1 MANTTGGTGLGD
13 RNSSVVAS
21 APTPSGSLRIVDIG
35 SILGDAPLR
44 GLPILVLA
52 LSFIVIM
59 LDGYDLICLSFVAP
73 QLAKIFDIP
82 VSSFG
87 PVFTAG
93 YVGIMVGGVLIGPLA
108 DRFGRK
114 SVLIFSVA
122 LFGTF
127 SLLPIVDLSYGHLIA
142 YRFITGLG
150 LGGAMPGAVALTT
163 EYAPR
168 RLRGLFVNLMFVG
181 VACGGVVGGSL
192 ASRLVPAYGWTMVFW
207 MGGLTP
213 LLVTPVLAWLMP
225 ESVSFLSIKQR
236 RPEYVVKILNRFVG
250 AEMYSTAD
258 TTVVA
263 ESGKGVKGGFVAI
276 FTEGRA
282 PGTLLIWLT
291 SFSVLLTYG
300 LLSSWLP
307 AFMTMQGMTTQ
318 TAILGPVVLNLGGIA
333 GTVILG
339 LLFTRFGASPLIAG
353 ALAFTALSLVLLG
366 QTIGI
371 DKFALLS
378 AFATGLFLLGSVNS
392 TNTLMSAFYPTKI
405 RATGVGWALGV
416 GRIGGAVGPA
426 GGGILLSAH
435 FAPSMICQ
443 IVAMVA
449 GVGLCAVAMVGVLYP
464 VYRRPLRRAAAAEAP
479 TSALAHSA

>member
-1 MANTTGGTGLGD
+1 
-13 RNSSVVAS
+13 VVAS

-250 AEMYSTAD
+250 VEMYSTAD

-263 ESGKGVKGGFVAI
+263 ESGKKVKGGFVAI
-276 FTEGRA
+276 FTEGRRA
-282 PGTLLIWLT
+282 RDPADLAHL
-291 SFSVLLTYG
+291 VLGAANLRTV
-300 LLSSWLP
+300 
-307 AFMTMQGMTTQ
+307 
-318 TAILGPVVLNLGGIA
+318 VVLASRLHDHARDDNADGHSGAGGPESRWHCRHCYPRPPVHPIRRVA
-333 GTVILG
+333 ADCWGSRLY
-339 LLFTRFGASPLIAG
+339 G
-353 ALAFTALSLVLLG
+353 ALARAPRTNNRNRQVCPLIGVRHRPVLARLG
-366 QTIGI
+366 ELDEHPDVGI
-371 DKFALLS
+371 LPDEDPRHWRRLGSGRRPNWGSRGPCRRRHFAL
-378 AFATGLFLLGSVNS
+378 
-392 TNTLMSAFYPTKI
+392 
-405 RATGVGWALGV
+405 
-416 GRIGGAVGPA
+416 GA
-426 GGGILLSAH
+426 
-435 FAPSMICQ
+435 
-443 IVAMVA
+443 
-449 GVGLCAVAMVGVLYP
+449 LCALDDLPDRGHGCWCRAMRGSHG
-464 VYRRPLRRAAAAEAP
+464 RRSLSRVSPAAAPRCRAR
-479 TSALAHSA
+479 SADVGFGTLGMISCP

>member
-1 MANTTGGTGLGD
+1 MPDETATPGPGE
-13 RNSSVVAS
+13 RNSSAA
-21 APTPSGSLRIVDIG
+21 APPTSRPPRTVDI
-35 SILGDAPLR
+35 SAILGEAPLR
-44 GLPILVLA
+44 GLPILVLV

-82 VSSFG
+82 VASFG

-93 YVGIMVGGVLIGPLA
+93 YVGIMAGGVLIGPLA

-122 LFGTF
+122 LFGIF
-127 SLLPIVDLSYGHLIA
+127 SLLPILDLSYGHLIA

-181 VACGGVVGGSL
+181 VASGGVVGGFL
-192 ASRLVPAYGWTMVFW
+192 ASRLVPAYGWTTVFW

-213 LLVTPVLAWLMP
+213 LLIAPVLALLMP
-225 ESVSFLSIKQR
+225 ESISFLAIKQR
-236 RPEYVVKILNRFVG
+236 RPDYVVKILNRFVG
-250 AEMYSTAD
+250 AVSYSTAD
-258 TTVVA
+258 AMVVA
-263 ESGKGVKGGFVAI
+263 ESSKRAEGGVVAI

-307 AFMTMQGMTTQ
+307 TFMTMQGMTTP
-318 TAILGPVVLNLGGIA
+318 TAILGPVALNLGGIV
-333 GTVILG
+333 GTILLG
-339 LLFTRFGASPLIAG
+339 LLFTRLGASPLIAG
-353 ALAFTALSLVLLG
+353 ALAFTALALVLLG
-366 QTIGI
+366 QTIGV
-371 DKFALLS
+371 DKFALMS

-392 TNTLMSAFYPTKI
+392 TNTLMAAFYPTKI

-435 FAPSMICQ
+435 FAPSAICQ
-443 IVAMVA
+443 IAAVVV

-464 VYRRPLRRAAAAEAP
+464 VHRRPVRRAGMTVAP
-479 TSALAHSA
+479 APSLPQSA